1 VTDYDVTVL
10 PWFHS
15 RDVSAEIEVVCCKF
29 AIKPV
34 IKQTNICEIVHLQ
47 AGQCGNQTGAKVI
60 NISSSFNVFSLIFV
74 GTWLHLFGN
83 FDRCQGRVTSQISKA
98 TFYSFWRHASSS
110 LCLRMNKM
118 LNRALRSIW
127 LQSNGIDSRPIMIS

>member
-34 IKQTNICEIVHLQ
+34 IKLSKQTYVKSC
-47 AGQCGNQTGAKVI
+47 
-60 NISSSFNVFSLIFV
+60 IFK
-74 GTWLHLFGN
+74 L
-83 FDRCQGRVTSQISKA
+83 
-98 TFYSFWRHASSS
+98 ASAAIR
-110 LCLRMNKM
+110 LVQR
-118 LNRALRSIW
+118 
-127 LQSNGIDSRPIMIS
+127 